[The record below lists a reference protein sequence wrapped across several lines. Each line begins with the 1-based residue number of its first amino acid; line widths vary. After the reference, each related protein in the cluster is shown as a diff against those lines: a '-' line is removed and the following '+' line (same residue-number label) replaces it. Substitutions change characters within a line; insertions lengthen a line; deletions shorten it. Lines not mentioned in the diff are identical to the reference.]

1 MAATSRHLNRFVF
14 KLRISPLVL
23 RFKRSTMHLDNIDSS
38 YQSHTICIINPPD
51 HKLMFR
57 AASFRRFRATPIS
70 YWRKHTVVDLAFVA
84 GTSDLIF
91 SVFSKISLL
100 FPPRASL
107 KTFPHQDFRQRT
119 RRNPKPLK
127 NRRQRSGNE
136 SCSGWGPR
144 CPRILWPSSR
154 WGLLQKQP
162 LGRIIRWPLSK
173 SKPCP
178 LGVDPGEG
186 GFRGL
191 KMLPRIVVFF
201 FWENPNLSPSQF
213 N

>member
-1 MAATSRHLNRFVF
+1 M
-14 KLRISPLVL
+14 RITNHEL
-23 RFKRSTMHLDNIDSS
+23 
-38 YQSHTICIINPPD
+38 II
-51 HKLMFR
+51 R
-57 AASFRRFRATPIS
+57 AASLLRFRDTPIS

-100 FPPRASL
+100 FPPRVSL

-162 LGRIIRWPLSK
+162 LGRTIRWSL

-191 KMLPRIVVFF
+191 KMLPRIVVFYF
-201 FWENPNLSPSQF
+201 LENSNLCPSQF

>member
-136 SCSGWGPR
+136 SCSG
-144 CPRILWPSSR
+144 
-154 WGLLQKQP
+154 
-162 LGRIIRWPLSK
+162 
-173 SKPCP
+173 
-178 LGVDPGEG
+178 
-186 GFRGL
+186 
-191 KMLPRIVVFF
+191 
-201 FWENPNLSPSQF
+201 
-213 N
+213 